1 MISAPSIT
9 KPPSAAAA
17 FTSSTLPTNTG
28 VKILSFKSSAAASSY
43 AFSLEITVYSFQKH
57 PVKIL

>member
-28 VKILSFKSSAAASSY
+28 VKILSFKSSAAASRILASVPSVKTI
-43 AFSLEITVYSFQKH
+43 FLESF
-57 PVKIL
+57 